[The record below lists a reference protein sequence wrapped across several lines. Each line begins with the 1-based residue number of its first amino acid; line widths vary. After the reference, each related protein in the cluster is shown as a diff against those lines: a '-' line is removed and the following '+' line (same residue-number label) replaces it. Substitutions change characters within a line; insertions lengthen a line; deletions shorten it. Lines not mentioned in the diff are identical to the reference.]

1 MLGRFDNCPLQDL
14 LRNHLLEFFGDYD
27 EDHQI
32 IFTQWSN
39 TDRATLLPMVSDAP
53 SFVNRLIDS
62 LEELRPYS
70 FISKAQS
77 RYLNLLKENLNSS
90 RAMFLGNFAENFSFI
105 VQDEITELSCV
116 LLLELHIY
124 FLEEQTI

>member
-1 MLGRFDNCPLQDL
+1 M
-14 LRNHLLEFFGDYD
+14 EVFGDYD

-39 TDRATLLPMVSDAP
+39 KDRATLLPMVSDAP

-90 RAMFLGNFAENFSFI
+90 RAIFLGNFAENFSFV